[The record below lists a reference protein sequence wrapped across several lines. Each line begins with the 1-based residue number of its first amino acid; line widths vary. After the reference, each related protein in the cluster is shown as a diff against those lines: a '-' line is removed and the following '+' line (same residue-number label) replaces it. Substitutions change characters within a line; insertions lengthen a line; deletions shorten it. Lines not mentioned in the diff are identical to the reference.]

1 MDTCISVAQSLHCSP
16 ETHIINQLYSN
27 TKQKLFK
34 KKSTLLEVTMTLM
47 KTFNM
52 LYIIYIITVLIR
64 FLKITTLTVYMDNS
78 IYYMCILPI

>member
-27 TKQKLFK
+27 TKQKLFL
-34 KKSTLLEVTMTLM
+34 KKSTLLEGTMTLM

-52 LYIIYIITVLIR
+52 LYIIYIIILIR
-64 FLKITTLTVYMDNS
+64 FLKITTLTVHMDNS